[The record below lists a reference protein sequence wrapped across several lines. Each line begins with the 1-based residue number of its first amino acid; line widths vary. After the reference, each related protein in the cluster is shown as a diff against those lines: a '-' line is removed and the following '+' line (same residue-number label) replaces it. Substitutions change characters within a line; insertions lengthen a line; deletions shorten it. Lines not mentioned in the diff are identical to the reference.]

1 MHGGA
6 KGRVALG
13 CLLNVGVE
21 MGFGRQLTLLGV
33 PGQGLGVS
41 EMNLP
46 RIEQE
51 GELWKVSFCPRRT
64 KLCCW
69 GKGSPQVSGVGRM
82 TSLGG
87 QD

>member
-1 MHGGA
+1 MVINKSWLESIRCASALRGA
-6 KGRVALG
+6 LCTGEQREESPSG

-51 GELWKVSFCPRRT
+51 GELW
-64 KLCCW
+64 
-69 GKGSPQVSGVGRM
+69 
-82 TSLGG
+82 
-87 QD
+87 

>member
-1 MHGGA
+1 MDTRALVHRA
-6 KGRVALG
+6 FTASALREHCARVSKGEELPLG

-46 RIEQE
+46 RIE
-51 GELWKVSFCPRRT
+51 
-64 KLCCW
+64 
-69 GKGSPQVSGVGRM
+69 
-82 TSLGG
+82 
-87 QD
+87 